1 MMTLPAQ
8 LDAYHIR
15 GLALCQLTPAH
26 KGQMVA
32 LQEQVMALLPDPAW
46 YFPSEDWEFDQWL
59 QNGEAIGYLD
69 GDTLCGY
76 AVMTPQSVR
85 GDHSY
90 AQVLGEAEE
99 NTFDF
104 HDVMVSPDYRRRGLH
119 ANFLKLFTEMARAMG
134 GKAIYATV
142 DPENGASWRN
152 FEREGYQCV
161 TTRPAYDGRL
171 RRYYKKE
178 L

>member
-1 MMTLPAQ
+1 MTLPAQ

-32 LQEQVMALLPDPAW
+32 LQERVMALLPDPTW
-46 YFPSEDWEFDQWL
+46 YFPSEDWEFD
-59 QNGEAIGYLD
+59 
-69 GDTLCGY
+69 LCGY

-90 AQVLGEAEE
+90 ARVLGQQEE

-142 DPENGASWRN
+142 DPQNGASWRN
-152 FEREGYQCV
+152 FEREGYRCV